1 MGDMST
7 ERLRKVFG
15 ALAILGLRPGA
26 KRGRPLA
33 QRCKQ
38 DESMTD
44 RFVWWHGETAR
55 DGRRTTDGLIHDV
68 LCTENNNG
76 PAQGAVSIVLEGRQ
90 TGRVHSALT

>member
-7 ERLRKVFG
+7 EHLRKVFG

-44 RFVWWHGETAR
+44 RFVWWHG
-55 DGRRTTDGLIHDV
+55 
-68 LCTENNNG
+68 
-76 PAQGAVSIVLEGRQ
+76 
-90 TGRVHSALT
+90 